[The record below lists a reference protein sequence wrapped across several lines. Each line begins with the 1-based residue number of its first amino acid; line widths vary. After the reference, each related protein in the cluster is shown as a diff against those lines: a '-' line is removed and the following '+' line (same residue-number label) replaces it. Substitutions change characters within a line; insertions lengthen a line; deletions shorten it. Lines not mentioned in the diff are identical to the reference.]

1 MEPDKKKDIYS
12 SKKIFD
18 KKYKNKFVDD
28 DKIIKKAQKKQF
40 KQRKQQMF
48 DNDTLEELE
57 QYDDD
62 HYN

>member
-57 QYDDD
+57 QYDD